1 MSEEAENQE
10 AQQQTFE
17 IQKIY
22 LKDVSFES
30 PQAPALFQEKWEPTT
45 NLQVG
50 TQHRELGENVYEV
63 VLNLTATITVNEK
76 TAFLAEIQQ
85 AGIFTLS
92 GFESGALGHVLG
104 SYCPNTLFPFAREA
118 ISDLTTKGGF
128 PPLLLAPVNFDAI
141 YAQRQ
146 QELQQQAEESEGAG
160 ETKH

>member
-1 MSEEAENQE
+1 MSEEQIEQP
-10 AQQQTFE
+10 QQTFE
-17 IQKIY
+17 IQRIY

-30 PQAPALFQEKWEPTT
+30 PQSPAMFKEKWEPTS

-50 TQHRELGENVYEV
+50 TQHREISENVYEV
-63 VLNLTATITVNEK
+63 VLNLTTTVTINEK
-76 TAFLAEIQQ
+76 TAFLIEVEQ

-92 GFESGALGHVLG
+92 GFEDGALGHVLG

-146 QELQQQAEESEGAG
+146 QESQQTDGG
-160 ETKH
+160 NETTH